1 MMANANTTR
10 AFLGNGWAFPLRIN
24 ARGGLDWVNGEAN
37 VQRAIW
43 IILSTSRGE
52 MQMNPRFGCG
62 IHDLVF
68 TDNTPANRGQ
78 IAHQVR
84 AALLE
89 WEQRID
95 LIDVRVVE
103 GEGPTTLLIEID
115 YRLRSNHALGNLVY
129 PFYIQDAS
137 GA

>member
-1 MMANANTTR
+1 MVSTTSSSPTIR
-10 AFLGNGWAFPLRIN
+10 RRT
-24 ARGGLDWVNGEAN
+24 AR
-37 VQRAIW
+37 
-43 IILSTSRGE
+43 
-52 MQMNPRFGCG
+52 
-62 IHDLVF
+62 
-68 TDNTPANRGQ
+68 Q

-103 GEGPTTLLIEID
+103 GESRTTLLIEID
-115 YRLRSNHALGNLVY
+115 YRLRSNHAFGNLVY
-129 PFYIQDAS
+129 PFYIREQA